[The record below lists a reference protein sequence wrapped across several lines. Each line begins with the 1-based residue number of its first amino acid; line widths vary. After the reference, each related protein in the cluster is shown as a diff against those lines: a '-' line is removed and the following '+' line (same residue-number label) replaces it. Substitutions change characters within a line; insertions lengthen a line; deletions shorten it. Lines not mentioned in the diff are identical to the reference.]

1 MIGKAICPVC
11 KGNGFIRDKKS
22 HPDIRKQT
30 TKQCS
35 NCNSQGELPITHQTL
50 QATLWGSQRKQ

>member
-11 KGNGFIRDKKS
+11 NGNGFVRDKKS

-30 TKQCS
+30 VEQCK
-35 NCNSQGELPITHQTL
+35 NCDSEGEIPITHQNL
-50 QATLWGSQRKQ
+50 QSTLWGSQRKQ